1 MSTPQNG
8 SVGVTLKQG
17 AVTDDPKVKAALEAA
32 AQKIAKESGGSV
44 ASVEVKTVGPEAAQP
59 VGDQPTDPDE
69 TPTTPA
75 APAAEQP
82 AAPGNSGVDEEVDDG
97 AAEEAST
104 FLGLTGKEWIIASV
118 GILVG
123 GMITYALVKIF
134 ADGSTETIDEGTGI

>member
-8 SVGVTLKQG
+8 SVGVTLMQG
-17 AVTDDPKVKAALEAA
+17 AVMDDPRVKAALEAA
-32 AQKIAKESGGSV
+32 AQDLAKKNGGSV

-59 VGDQPTDPDE
+59 VGDQPANPAE
-69 TPTTPA
+69 TPATPA
-75 APAAEQP
+75 APAAQP
-82 AAPGNSGVDEEVDDG
+82 AAPGNSGVDEEQDDG

-104 FLGLTGKEWIIASV
+104 FLGLTGKEWIVASV

-123 GMITYALVKIF
+123 GVITYALVKIF